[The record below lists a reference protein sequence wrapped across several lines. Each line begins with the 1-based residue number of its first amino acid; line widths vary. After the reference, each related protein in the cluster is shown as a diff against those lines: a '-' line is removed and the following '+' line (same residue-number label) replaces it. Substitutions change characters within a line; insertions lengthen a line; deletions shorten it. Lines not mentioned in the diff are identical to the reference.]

1 MAGETRGDGQTLRIR
16 NVGVLDMRKASADW
30 FSRPTVFENV
40 GVVVYSPES
49 RGLLARAAMGNVGV
63 TLEAPADAQL
73 VQGEMTIS
81 AASLA
86 DRSAPLDL
94 AVLGQLI
101 VDGDVAADALADGL
115 GDLAVAGVVICP
127 ERLSGTVQ
135 SKLTYHAGIVKTF
148 RGGERLRLIGG
159 KLVLDEAFLRSL
171 PDASQ
176 IVTVSS
182 VDAREVLPNE
192 LIAQKI
198 ESLEVMVGNVRCRG
212 ENADAIQAVL
222 DRTMGAKVRTVP
234 VGFTPVRRLLRLNRT
249 TLGMLPSERLYC
261 PETVIVGD
269 DIEAEDLQGVLD
281 ALVAEDLLICPARLQ
296 AAMGSIC
303 KLADTKPIFYEGE
316 LWLVGT
322 EETLR
327 KSRFDFLTGNAT
339 LVVTGALQ
347 IDSDVEPATLYERL
361 HAVHNLG
368 AISCTPDQA
377 AALRARL
384 QIDDGAFDESSELEG
399 GDEDEATPG
408 MQNIGVLTL

>member
-1 MAGETRGDGQTLRIR
+1 MAGKTNGEQQPLTIK
-16 NVGVLDMRKASADW
+16 NVGVLDMRKASKDW
-30 FSRPTVFENV
+30 CSRPTEFENV

-49 RGLLARAAMGNVGV
+49 RGLLAQAAMGNVGV

-101 VDGDVAADALADGL
+101 VDGDVAAEALEEGL
-115 GDLAVAGVVICP
+115 GELAVAGAVVCP

-135 SKLTYHAGIVKTF
+135 AKLAYHAGVVKTY

-159 KLVLDEAFLRSL
+159 KLVLDDAFLQSL
-171 PDASQ
+171 PDGSQ
-176 IVTVSS
+176 IVAVSS
-182 VDAREVLPNE
+182 VEAREILPND
-192 LIAQKI
+192 LIARKI

-212 ENADAIQAVL
+212 ENAEVIEAVL
-222 DRTMGAKVRTVP
+222 DRSMGASVRAVP

-249 TLGMLPSERLYC
+249 TLGMLPSRRVYC
-261 PETVIVGD
+261 PETMIVGD
-269 DIEAEDLQGVLD
+269 DIKVEDLQGALE

-296 AAMGSIC
+296 AAMGAIC
-303 KLADTKPIFYEGE
+303 KLADSKPIFYEGE
-316 LWLVGT
+316 LWLIGT
-322 EETLR
+322 VETLR
-327 KSRFDFLTGNAT
+327 PSRFGFVTGNAT
-339 LVVTGALQ
+339 LVVTGVLQ
-347 IDSDVEPATLYERL
+347 IDCAVEPATLYERL
-361 HAVHNLG
+361 HAVHNFG
-368 AISCTPDQA
+368 VITCTPDQE

-384 QIDDGAFDESSELEG
+384 EIDAGAFSETTESDEDDGS
-399 GDEDEATPG
+399 PG

>member
-1 MAGETRGDGQTLRIR
+1 MAGETSGEQQPLKIK
-16 NVGVLDMRKASADW
+16 NVGVVDMRKASKDW

-49 RGLLARAAMGNVGV
+49 RGLLARASMGNVGV

-73 VQGEMTIS
+73 IQGEMTIS
-81 AASLA
+81 AGSLA
-86 DRSAPLDL
+86 DRSAPLNL

-101 VDGDVAADALADGL
+101 VDGDVTADALAEGL
-115 GDLAVAGVVICP
+115 GELAVAGVVICP
-127 ERLSGTVQ
+127 ERLSGAVQ
-135 SKLTYHAGIVKTF
+135 SKLTYHAGVVKTF
-148 RGGERLRLIGG
+148 RGGGRLRLIGG

-176 IVTVSS
+176 IVAVSS

-198 ESLEVMVGNVRCRG
+198 DSLEVMVGNVRCRG
-212 ENADAIQAVL
+212 ENAEAIQAVL
-222 DRTMGAKVRTVP
+222 DRTTGATVRTVP

-249 TLGMLPSERLYC
+249 TLGMLPSPRVYC

-269 DIEAEDLQGVLD
+269 DIEAEELQGALE

-296 AAMGSIC
+296 AAMGAIC

-316 LWLVGT
+316 LWLIGT
-322 EETLR
+322 AETLR
-327 KSRFDFLTGNAT
+327 QSRFDFLTGNAT

-347 IDSDVEPATLYERL
+347 IDPGVDPATLYERL
-361 HAVHNLG
+361 DAMHNFG
-368 AISCTPDQA
+368 VIRCTPDQE

-384 QIDDGAFDESSELEG
+384 EIDDGAFDESTELED
-399 GDEDEATPG
+399 GDEDEASSG
-408 MQNIGVLTL
+408 MQNVGVLTL